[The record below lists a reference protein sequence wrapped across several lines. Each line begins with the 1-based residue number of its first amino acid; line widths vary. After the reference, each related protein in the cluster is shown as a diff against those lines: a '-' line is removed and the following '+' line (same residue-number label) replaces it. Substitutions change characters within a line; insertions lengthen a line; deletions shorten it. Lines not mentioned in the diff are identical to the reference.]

1 MTLLHT
7 FSVHKLCVYTIIKQ
21 SSDFFSSKTQ
31 AVRPIWK
38 FSVDGRGDMNIIDR
52 GHPMQFTLSFGES
65 PWFDEHRRL
74 QLCDWLG
81 NSHNLEIWT
90 WTTRKCECDFP
101 SQSQGCILRCTSN
114 HGISPNDSVKLLT
127 PPTKYC
133 PHIQAAHTSVLRCEN
148 TYYYTRIIC
157 SKIPIIILVFA
168 RKNRPEVRLA

>member
-81 NSHNLEIWT
+81 ISHNLEIWT
-90 WTTRKCECDFP
+90 GTTQKCECDFP
-101 SQSQGCILRCTSN
+101 SQSQGCIMRRTSN
-114 HGISPNDSVKLLT
+114 HGISPNDSVNYSGCPLPQNTAPIYK
-127 PPTKYC
+127 PPILQCYG
-133 PHIQAAHTSVLRCEN
+133 V
-148 TYYYTRIIC
+148 
-157 SKIPIIILVFA
+157 KIPIIILVLFA
-168 RKNRPEVRLA
+168 RKYLLLYSYLLEKTDPR